1 MAAGRRWIA
10 VSDDVT
16 INKEMG
22 ISHQDFFRILPRA
35 LGSTEFER
43 QGNTVLLKQDDQRL
57 TIKLSIESQRRIAA
71 MVVPVTNV
79 TLTFSGYASKD
90 LQMALDRFDQYFR
103 KGGG

>member
-79 TLTFSGYASKD
+79 TLTFSGYATED

>member
-1 MAAGRRWIA
+1 

-79 TLTFSGYASKD
+79 TLTFSGYATED

>member
-1 MAAGRRWIA
+1 

-16 INKEMG
+16 IKKEMG

-35 LGSTEFER
+35 LGSNEFER
-43 QGNTVLLKQDDQRL
+43 QGTTVVLKQDNQKL
-57 TIKLSIESQRRIAA
+57 TIKLSKESQRRIAA

-79 TLTFSGYASKD
+79 TLTFSGYATED
-90 LQMALDRFDQYFR
+90 FQLTLDRFDQYFR